1 MEIRVINGPNL
12 NFLGIR
18 EKDKYGVKSY
28 IDLCENLKGD
38 YEEKCNIVFFQSNS
52 EGDIIDYMQ
61 NCYTDKVD
69 AIILNAGAYTHYSY
83 AINDCIK
90 SINIPTI
97 EVHITNIHSR
107 EDYRRKSV
115 ISESCIGVI
124 SGFGLESYNM
134 AIEFLLKNLKTIQ
147 KN

>member
-1 MEIRVINGPNL
+1 MEIAVINGPNL

-18 EKDKYGVKSY
+18 EKDKYGNVCY
-28 IDLCENLKGD
+28 EELCKNLKD
-38 YEEKCNIVFFQSNS
+38 KYLENNIQFFQSNC

-61 NCYTDKVD
+61 KCYKNKVD
-69 AIILNAGAYTHYSY
+69 AIVLNAGAFTHYSY

-97 EVHITNIHSR
+97 EVHITNIYAR
-107 EDYRRKSV
+107 EEYRRKSV

-124 SGFGLESYNM
+124 SGFGLQSYDM
-134 AIEFLLKNLKTIQ
+134 AIDFLLKNSKTIQ
-147 KN
+147 K